1 VSSSVQ
7 FIIIANLVGFLLE
20 AGGGDD
26 LVAAFALWP
35 LQADFM
41 PWQLVTYAFLHA
53 NLTHLAVNMYGIW
66 MFGRDLEAFLGRKVF
81 LQLYFASVLS
91 AGLMQLF
98 VASAAGSLYPTVGAS
113 GGAFGVLLA
122 YGICFPNRTIMLLLP
137 PISLPAWLFVLLY
150 AGLELT
156 LGVTGTQAGVAH
168 FAHLGGMIGGYLV
181 IRHWLGQRRW
191 N

>member
-1 VSSSVQ
+1 MPSAVRV
-7 FIIIANLVGFLLE
+7 IIIANVVGFVLE
-20 AGGGDD
+20 AGGGAA
-26 LVAAFALWP
+26 LVSTFGLWS
-35 LQADFM
+35 LQAGFL
-41 PWQLVTYAFLHA
+41 PWQLFTYAFLHA
-53 NLTHLAVNMYGIW
+53 NLTHIAVNMYGIW

-81 LQLYFASVLS
+81 LKLYFASVLS
-91 AGLMQLF
+91 AGLMQLL
-98 VASAAGSLYPTVGAS
+98 VASAAGSPYPTVGAS

-137 PISLPAWLFVLLY
+137 PISMPAWLFVLLY

-181 IRHWLGQRRW
+181 VHHWLGQRR
-191 N
+191 